1 MSTAERYESVARQIA
16 RYLALRQ
23 QPDGGFPGPDSYGV
37 AMALWLWS
45 DLGDEFARNAELAKR
60 RLASH
65 HPEGHG
71 EFNAYAL
78 LQCRGS
84 AGAEFADGMLR
95 RIRFGRRHSANWMLL
110 RAVCR
115 SHSDRRFPVA
125 RAGLEARAALARFM
139 RLGFIADRRGVR
151 SFGYHCFCGA
161 LLADLWRRRGYRW
174 AASAAVQA
182 AEFISRFIL
191 PNGDALYVGRGQ
203 EQIFG
208 YGALLYL
215 LEAAGEMTGSAGF
228 RDDADRVFGH
238 LRSFQ
243 RDDGSFPLVLRE
255 GEDPEPWRDGPR
267 PGWYSYNRYGD
278 YLPFLACML
287 LRAARPQMPRC
298 GAVPWP
304 PPHPDFRVHRAG
316 KYVAVLSRPSGA
328 TTNDLAFPYVCVDGV
343 SLLPCYGTE
352 GSAAPPEATPLPFGV
367 LADGSRYAFR
377 DRLHYRLMDRGMIGE
392 SALVRHSR
400 AFDLQVDGFVCR
412 DEITFR
418 QTRSF
423 AEFSAANFLFRDLRP
438 GGDGSYETQ
447 YQGAR
452 AEVRVDRPA
461 TILPDACASASGR
474 LTGLQCRLGRFHT
487 AAGEPIAVV
496 TRVRFQ

>member
-1 MSTAERYESVARQIA
+1 MPTRERYESVAREIA
-16 RYLALRQ
+16 RYLASRQ
-23 QPDGGFPGPDSYGV
+23 QPDGGFPGRESYGV

-45 DLGDEFARNAELAKR
+45 DLGDEFARNAEMATR
-60 RLASH
+60 RLESH
-65 HPEGHG
+65 PPEGHG

-78 LQCRGS
+78 LQCRAG

-115 SHSDRRFPVA
+115 SHRDHRVSVA
-125 RAGLEARAALARFM
+125 RARLEARAALTRSM
-139 RLGFIADRRGVR
+139 RLGFIADRGGVR

-161 LLADLWRRRGYRW
+161 LLADLWRRRGYPW
-174 AASAAVQA
+174 AAAAAAQA
-182 AEFISRFIL
+182 AEFISQFIP

-215 LEAAGEMTGSAGF
+215 LEAAGEMTGNVGF
-228 RDDADRVFGH
+228 RHDAARVFGH
-238 LRSFQ
+238 LLSFQ

-255 GEDPEPWRDGPR
+255 GEYPEPWRDGPR

-287 LRAARPQMPRC
+287 LRAARPQMPLY
-298 GAVPWP
+298 GAAPSP
-304 PPHPDFRVHRAG
+304 PPHPDFRMHRG
-316 KYVAVLSRPSGA
+316 TRYVAVLSRPGGA

-343 SLLPCYGTE
+343 SLLPCYGVE
-352 GSAAPPEATPLPFGV
+352 GSAPPEGMPLPFGV
-367 LADGSRYAFR
+367 LADGSHYAFR
-377 DRLHYRLMDRGMIGE
+377 DRLHYRLTDEGLIGE
-392 SALVRHSR
+392 SALARHSR
-400 AFDLQVDGFVCR
+400 AFDFQGDGFACR

-418 QTRSF
+418 QARSF
-423 AEFSAANFLFRDLRP
+423 SEFVPANFLFRNLKP
-438 GGDGSYETQ
+438 AEEGGYETW

-452 AEVRVDRPA
+452 ASVHVDMPA
-461 TILPDACASASGR
+461 AILPDACANASGR
-474 LTGLQCRLGRFHT
+474 LVGLQCRLGRLQVT
-487 AAGEPIAVV
+487 AGEVVAVA
-496 TRVRFQ
+496 TRVEFL